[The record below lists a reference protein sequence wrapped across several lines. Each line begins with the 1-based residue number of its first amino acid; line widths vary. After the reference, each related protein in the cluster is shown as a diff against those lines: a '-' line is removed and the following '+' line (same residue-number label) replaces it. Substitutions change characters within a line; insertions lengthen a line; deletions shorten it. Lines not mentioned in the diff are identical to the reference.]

1 MRSPAPPNFVSDR
14 TSDGND
20 LVQPLIAI
28 SKATRQL
35 VAIRLAEIGVVA
47 GQDQL
52 LDALDRTDP
61 RSVCAVAQD
70 LSVRPSTVSKMLDI
84 LERRGWCFRQAD
96 EADMRRTCVRLTEEG
111 ERMRSEVHRIWAD
124 VNGDL
129 GRTLPQPDLHTLTAA
144 LWDIERLVSGRL
156 SRLR

>member
-1 MRSPAPPNFVSDR
+1 MRSTIQPSVISDAR
-14 TSDGND
+14 TKNDD

-35 VAIRLAEIGVVA
+35 VAIRLAEVGVVA

-84 LERRGWCFRQAD
+84 LERRGWCQREAD
-96 EADMRRTCVRLTEEG
+96 KTDMRRTCVRLTEEG
-111 ERMRSEVHRIWAD
+111 ERMQSEVNRIWAD
-124 VNGDL
+124 VNADL
-129 GRTLPQPDLHTLTAA
+129 GRSLAAPERQILAATL
-144 LWDIERLVSGRL
+144 WNVERLVSGRL

>member
-1 MRSPAPPNFVSDR
+1 MRSTAPPQIVANR
-14 TSDGND
+14 KPDGSD

-35 VAIRLAEIGVVA
+35 VAIRLGEIGVIV

-52 LDALDRTDP
+52 IDYLDPVQP
-61 RSVCAVAQD
+61 RSGQD
-70 LSVRPSTVSKMLDI
+70 AALALSVRPSTVSKMLDI

-111 ERMRSEVHRIWAD
+111 ERMRLEVHRIWAD